1 VEGTSPG
8 ALDIP
13 VCPISDRTGRPL
25 TCRSLL
31 GKPGPCS
38 RYAARVTDA
47 ETLTW
52 KPVQEASDLL
62 ASPVAKAVA
71 IIPSAQVAEIDPDLA
86 DTTAFCAAYHVP
98 PQQSANCVVVV
109 GRRGGEARYAAVMV
123 LATMR
128 ADVNGVIRRELDVRK
143 CSFAPMDEAV
153 ALTGMEYGGITPI
166 GLPKD
171 WAILVD
177 EAVVAAGQVVVGSGL
192 RRSKMVLPA
201 TALLDLPSAR
211 CLSLAA

>member
-1 VEGTSPG
+1 M
-8 ALDIP
+8 LQ
-13 VCPISDRTGRPL
+13 
-25 TCRSLL
+25 LL
-31 GKPGPCS
+31 GKPRPFS

-47 ETLTW
+47 GTLTW

-86 DTTAFCAAYHVP
+86 DTAAFCAAYHVP

-109 GRRGGEARYAAVMV
+109 GRRGGQARYAAVMV

-166 GLPKD
+166 GLPND

-201 TALLDLPSAR
+201 SALLELPSAR
-211 CLSLAA
+211 RLSLAA